1 MNKDLY
7 MENNLILTL
16 LILFTLIFSIILI
29 VYKIKKYNAFISN
42 NEFLY
47 KKDENFIDGER
58 IKFFSSIKSG
68 TKLWITKNKSLSVND
83 LESIKIIIMDNIKLN
98 KKQFDNK
105 TEISFTI
112 NDILFVLRLPMSFEN
127 YLKVDS
133 GMYVPYESTTYDS
146 YSSYDSMTSN
156 KIQRIEFK
164 EESNDLN
171 LWDFMETLNYSSL
184 FEINKDSFKLYEMIK
199 I

>member
-1 MNKDLY
+1 

-29 VYKIKKYNAFISN
+29 VYKIKKYNVFLSN
-42 NEFLY
+42 NKFLY

-68 TKLWITKNKSLSVND
+68 TNLWITKNKSLSVND

>member
-1 MNKDLY
+1 

-29 VYKIKKYNAFISN
+29 VYKIKKYNAFLSN

-68 TKLWITKNKSLSVND
+68 TNLWITKNKSLSVND

>member
-1 MNKDLY
+1 

-29 VYKIKKYNAFISN
+29 VYKIKKYNAFLSN

-47 KKDENFIDGER
+47 KKDENFIDEER
-58 IKFFSSIKSG
+58 IKFFSSINAG
-68 TKLWITKNKSLSVND
+68 TNLWITKNKSLSEND
-83 LESIKIIIMDNIKLN
+83 LESIKNIIIDNIKLN

-112 NDILFVLRLPMSFEN
+112 NDVFFVLSLPMSFEN
-127 YLKVDS
+127 YLKINS
-133 GMYVPYESTTYDS
+133 GMYTPYESTTYDFD
-146 YSSYDSMTSN
+146 SSYDSITSN

-164 EESNDLN
+164 EESNYLN
-171 LWDFMETLNYSSL
+171 LWEFMEVLDYSSL
-184 FEINKDSFKLYEMIK
+184 FEINKDSFKLYEIIK
-199 I
+199 L